1 MSEGAKRIAIT
12 GGPGSGKTTVLEF
25 LGAELSQKVYVVK
38 EASTY
43 LTNSLPHGVDFRRDE
58 RVAFQSIIYYWQRT
72 REDSALL
79 QANGRLIL
87 CDRGTLDGST
97 YWPKGPAQFFETLR
111 TSHDLELSRYY
122 AVIHL
127 EVANQKEYEE
137 FLFTNS
143 CRHEP
148 WEHAKRLCDM
158 AKSLWSKHPR
168 FQSVKSQTD
177 FFKKRQEVA
186 GLVQEFLT

>member
-1 MSEGAKRIAIT
+1 MIEGAKRIAIT

-25 LGAELSQKVYVVK
+25 LGTELIQKVYVVK

-43 LTNSLPHGVDFRRDE
+43 LTNRLPQGVDFRRDE
-58 RVAFQSIIYYWQRT
+58 RVSFQSLIYYWQRT

-79 QANGRLIL
+79 EAGGKLIL
-87 CDRGTLDGST
+87 CDRGTLDGAT
-97 YWPKGPAQFFETLR
+97 YWPQGPQQFFDTIHTTHER
-111 TSHDLELSRYY
+111 ELSRYH

-158 AKSLWSKHPR
+158 AKALWSKHPR

-177 FFKKRQEVA
+177 FKKKRAEVCDR
-186 GLVQEFLT
+186 VQAFL